1 METSESSGKFFVGTL
16 VIVFLLFLVAQ
27 AILASSLN
35 VAKNA
40 VSDLVVKMGEDPGL
54 EFEQIRPYVSGLKGK
69 LALENGDVD
78 AGILTAGQVMGLIH
92 DIPTC
97 QTLIDNIMQE
107 AEQIVQQRL
116 AQFFPR

>member
-1 METSESSGKFFVGTL
+1 DERATH
-16 VIVFLLFLVAQ
+16 LLYRQFRNTAR
-27 AILASSLN
+27 

-40 VSDLVVKMGEDPGL
+40 VSDLVVKMGEDPNL

-78 AGILTAGQVMGLIH
+78 AGVLTAGQVMGLIH